1 MAEQPYRVIAIPERE
16 RIRLMVVRGDVRA
29 DHLEDRIRPDRGDER
44 MTGSE
49 ALTELET
56 PVGRDLAGEVG
67 ELIRPLIHVL
77 PWQSLRVRHGQRI
90 EIVRGDIAQVA
101 ADAIV
106 NAANDHLWMGAGVAG
121 RAEARGRRRDRARRD
136 RDQRWAASG
145 EVGDPRGRH
154 GTGPADGCGE
164 DPARDGERAA
174 RRRRDRRAIDRLP
187 RPRNGRR
194 WLPARGVR
202 ADRGRC
208 GAGSPRAW
216 LTDRTRGL
224 RAARGRRLPR
234 VRGARRLGA
243 RSRRPHARARERRRK
258 VVDLGLVERLR
269 LWKAIEPE
277 ATEAPQ
283 TDVGDDAIEGFA
295 RGGREQDLAAVPGRT
310 HACPGV
316 HGDADVAGLR
326 QRRTAAMQPDP
337 HANGGAARPPPL
349 HELALDRERG
359 LERCGRL
366 LEHSEEL
373 IGACVHL
380 VATRAADARPDDRA
394 HAAEDGRVAVAER
407 LQEARRSLDVGE
419 QERER
424 AAWQARDVLRARLDL
439 ALQALLTELP
449 VEEADRDDPVLLRRP
464 YELQARLLTR
474 VGALERHLLEA
485 RERVPDV
492 RGVVDGQSL
501 PSL

>member
-187 RPRNGRR
+187 RPRKGRR
-194 WLPARGVR
+194 WLPA
-202 ADRGRC
+202 
-208 GAGSPRAW
+208 
-216 LTDRTRGL
+216 
-224 RAARGRRLPR
+224 
-234 VRGARRLGA
+234 RGARRLGA